1 MVGVQHQDLVH
12 RLLNHRI
19 QLIRLRRD
27 SKQHMQ
33 EIPRVGKIVARILRR
48 LLNRKL
54 IAHRRERWHFR
65 QQAGGGQRAVLRIF
79 DVQHIVIER
88 RQGAH
93 QGAH

>member
-54 IAHRRERWHFR
+54 IAHRRQRRHFR
-65 QQAGGGQRAVLRIF
+65 QQAGGGQRAVLGIF
-79 DVQHIVIER
+79 NVQHIVIER
-88 RQGAH
+88 RQRAH
-93 QGAH
+93 QSAH